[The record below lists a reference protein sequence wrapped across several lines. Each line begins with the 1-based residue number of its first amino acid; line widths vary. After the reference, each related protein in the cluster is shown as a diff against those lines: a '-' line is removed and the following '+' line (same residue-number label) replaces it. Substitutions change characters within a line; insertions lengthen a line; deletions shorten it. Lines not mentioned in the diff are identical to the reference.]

1 MLASMQ
7 RNGLRLALF
16 AMATTALVSGIQ
28 WLTAEP
34 IAQQQ
39 AVQLKATLGRM
50 LPEDRFDNDLLASC
64 RLITSPQYLGDNQPH
79 TLYLASLKGKPS
91 AYIIESVAAEGYGGS
106 IKLLTAMDAQGRILR
121 VEVLGHNETP
131 GLGDK
136 IERRKS
142 DWLDGLAGQ
151 RLQGRDD
158 PRWAVDKDG
167 GMFDSFTGATITPRA
182 VVKGVRQLLLLLKDD
197 PKSLTQAPPCQ
208 ELP

>member
-1 MLASMQ
+1 MLASMK

-16 AMATTALVSGIQ
+16 AMATTALVSGVQ

-50 LPEDRFDNDLLASC
+50 LPRDRFDNDLLASC

-79 TLYLASLKGKPS
+79 PLYIASLKGKPS
-91 AYIIESVAAEGYGGS
+91 AYIIGSVAAEGYGGR
-106 IKLLTAMDAQGRILR
+106 IELLSAVDTRGRLLR
-121 VEVLGHNETP
+121 VEVLKHNETP

-142 DWLDGLAGQ
+142 DWLDGFTGQ
-151 RLQGRDD
+151 RLQGRND

-182 VVKGVRQLLLLLKDD
+182 VVKGVHQLLLLNDD
-197 PKSLTQAPPCQ
+197 PKSLTQAPPCE